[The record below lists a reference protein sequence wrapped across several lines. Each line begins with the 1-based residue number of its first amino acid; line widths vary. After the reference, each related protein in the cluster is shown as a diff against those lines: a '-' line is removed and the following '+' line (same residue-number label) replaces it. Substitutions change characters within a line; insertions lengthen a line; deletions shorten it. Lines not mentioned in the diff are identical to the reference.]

1 MEQARE
7 RRPRES
13 EMKLRFK
20 CPKCPALI
28 ETDWRPGDD
37 DDLSCPTCGEPI
49 RLDISVA
56 LRERNVVDRCPVC
69 SGEELYYRKNFPQG
83 LGALIIVVAGVAS
96 FYFLAQRNMLLA
108 WAFPLGALLIDGA
121 LYFVVRFA
129 TCCYR
134 CKSAMV
140 GVERLESHKGFD
152 LATSE
157 KYVDR
162 V

>member
-20 CPKCPALI
+20 CPECPAQI

-37 DDLSCPTCGEPI
+37 DDLSCPTCSASI
-49 RLDISVA
+49 RLDISDA
-56 LRERNVVDRCPVC
+56 LRERNVADRCPVC

-83 LGALIIVVAGVAS
+83 LGALVIVVAGVAS
-96 FYFLAQRNMLLA
+96 FYFMSQGLMILA
-108 WAFPLGALLIDGA
+108 WAFPLGALVIDMT
-121 LYFVVRFA
+121 LYFIVRFA

-134 CKSAMV
+134 CDSAMV
-140 GVERLESHKGFD
+140 GVERHESHTAFD
-152 LATSE
+152 LATAE
-157 KYVDR
+157 KYS
-162 V
+162 